1 MGSEMCIRDRVDLL
15 IGDPSKAKDKLGWQA
30 QTKFEDL
37 VAIMVE
43 ADLEVTARD

>member
-1 MGSEMCIRDRVDLL
+1 MGSEMCIRDS
-15 IGDPSKAKDKLGWQA
+15 SKAKDKLGWQA